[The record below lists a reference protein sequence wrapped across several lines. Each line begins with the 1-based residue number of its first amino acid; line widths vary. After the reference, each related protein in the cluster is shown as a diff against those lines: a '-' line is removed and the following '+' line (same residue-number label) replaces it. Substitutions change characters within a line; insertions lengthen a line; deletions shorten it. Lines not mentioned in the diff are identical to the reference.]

1 MKQRRCTGQPGDKN
15 RAQGLPVPCANVCR
29 GLQLRETDKGSEG
42 KGSLQVGSPS
52 LELAVSTS
60 NSESK
65 EHKSVHTDGLLQ
77 RLGRG
82 LDLLSGSQELWDLSG
97 DLIPWRT

>member
-1 MKQRRCTGQPGDKN
+1 M
-15 RAQGLPVPCANVCR
+15 CR

-52 LELAVSTS
+52 LELAVSTR

-65 EHKSVHTDGLLQ
+65 EHKSVQTDGLLQ
-77 RLGRG
+77 RLGQG

-97 DLIPWRT
+97 GSYPLEILTFTSEILTPVTVNWFL